1 VRVALWEWVV
11 ERDETGGPTG
21 MSGTCHGAMEALN
34 KALVASRRPR
44 SGRVTPVILTDSSQQ
59 LLYYLRGITKHTAVY
74 DGQVIR

>member
-1 VRVALWEWVV
+1 
-11 ERDETGGPTG
+11 
-21 MSGTCHGAMEALN
+21 MEALN